1 MINLPFSSQ
10 PPQRTG
16 QDNLQWLFVVQR
28 SHDLEGMGEIR
39 VSHCR
44 LFSDNFFDSLFFPG

>member
-1 MINLPFSSQ
+1 MNFQ
-10 PPQRTG
+10 VQQRSG

-39 VSHCR
+39 VSRDLAH
-44 LFSDNFFDSLFFPG
+44 GG